1 MANRRQKNDHDVS
14 VGTFLHGIPPFPTL
28 SIKMSNLEAIPF
40 RSVNGSRKS
49 VIRRN
54 AIKVITRT
62 ILPVRLR
69 MKKVQN
75 SVTEFQAT
83 IPLTNAGDQTLVE
96 TATEIANAKMGMETD
111 VTRIVQDP
119 DRKNPAIRMVHREKN
134 KTRMKSG
141 ISEETTNRIAASV
154 AVVEPAVKRRRTTI
168 PVKHL
173 TTIDPRCPQR
183 TNPNG
188 LIVVDAVVLIG
199 LRKNKALNC
208 RLKSLKRN

>member
-1 MANRRQKNDHDVS
+1 
-14 VGTFLHGIPPFPTL
+14 
-28 SIKMSNLEAIPF
+28 MSNLEAIPF

-96 TATEIANAKMGMETD
+96 TATEIANAKMAMETD

-119 DRKNPAIRMVHREKN
+119 DRKKPAIRMVHREKN

-154 AVVEPAVKRRRTTI
+154 AVVEPAVKR
-168 PVKHL
+168 
-173 TTIDPRCPQR
+173 
-183 TNPNG
+183 
-188 LIVVDAVVLIG
+188 
-199 LRKNKALNC
+199 
-208 RLKSLKRN
+208 